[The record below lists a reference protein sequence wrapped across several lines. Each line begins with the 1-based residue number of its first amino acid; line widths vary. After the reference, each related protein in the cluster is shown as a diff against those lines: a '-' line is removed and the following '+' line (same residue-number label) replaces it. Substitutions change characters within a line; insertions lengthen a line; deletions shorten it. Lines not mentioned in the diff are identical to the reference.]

1 MKSIYKTEIDLQ
13 VIKGWCLL
21 KTYSLSTTKT
31 DKNVLFK
38 DENLDPPRCQIS
50 LFVVAVQLLSH
61 IQLFVTPWTAA
72 SQASLSFTVFWS
84 LLKLMSIELVMLSN
98 HLILCCP
105 LLLLP
110 SIFPSI
116 RIFSSESG
124 LCIRWSKYWSFS
136 FSPFNEYSGLISFR
150 IRIGLKYYRG
160 KHLSICPDPLMLTSE
175 PGCLAV
181 LTQVCPL
188 KGTSPWHQKCQCLN
202 VVWFHNQSW
211 LLSRP
216 WFWIC
221 RLIHTDDILCW

>member
-1 MKSIYKTEIDLQ
+1 M
-13 VIKGWCLL
+13 
-21 KTYSLSTTKT
+21 
-31 DKNVLFK
+31 
-38 DENLDPPRCQIS
+38 
-50 LFVVAVQLLSH
+50 LSH
-61 IQLFVTPWTAA
+61 VRLFATPWT
-72 SQASLSFTVFWS
+72 SVLQDPLSFTISQNW
-84 LLKLMSIELVMLSN
+84 LKCISFELVMLSSQ
-98 HLILCCP
+98 LILCCS
-105 LLLLP
+105 LLFLP

-116 RIFSSESG
+116 QLFSSESG

-202 VVWFHNQSW
+202 VVWFHNQS
-211 LLSRP
+211 
-216 WFWIC
+216 
-221 RLIHTDDILCW
+221 